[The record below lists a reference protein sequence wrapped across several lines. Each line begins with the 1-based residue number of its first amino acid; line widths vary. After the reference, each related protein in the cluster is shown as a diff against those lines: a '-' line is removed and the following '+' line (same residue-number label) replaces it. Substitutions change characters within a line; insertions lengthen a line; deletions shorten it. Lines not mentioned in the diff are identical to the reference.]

1 MTKAAVFMS
10 GNSQAV
16 RLPKS
21 FRFQGNSVKIF
32 RLGNDV
38 VLREESQTLAE
49 ALGDWPAVSADE
61 AHAWDHAIQGAG
73 QPASQDRDWAD
84 LLGTTPAP

>member
-61 AHAWDHAIQGAG
+61 AHAWEEAIRDID
-73 QPASQDRDWAD
+73 PSSPQDRDWVN
-84 LLGTTPAP
+84 LLGTPPAP